1 MESFAHLHV
10 HTEFSLLDGQCKI
23 KNLLKKAH
31 ADGMTGMA
39 ITDHGNMFGIKDFF
53 DAAKS
58 MNKDWA
64 KAGEPTIMPIFGCE
78 VYVAHR
84 GLSFKEGKADM
95 SGWHLILLAKNKKG
109 YQNLIKLV
117 SIGWVDGYYMRPR
130 IDHEVLEKY
139 HENLICCS
147 ACLGGEIARKFDMG
161 DLDGAEQAILWHKNL
176 FGDDYYLEMQRH
188 PSKNPLY
195 NPQCYEKQKPYN
207 AFLQQMAAKHGVKL
221 IASND
226 VHFVDEDNGEAHDHL
241 ICLNTGKD
249 LDDPNRMRYTLQ
261 EWFKT
266 TAEMNEL
273 FSDVPEALSNTM
285 EIVGKCEQYDI
296 ENGPIMPN
304 FEIPAEFGTEADYR
318 ARLTDIDLFNEFTQD
333 ENGNVVMSQ
342 EDAEKKIKKLGGY
355 DKLYRI
361 KFEADY
367 LKHLALQ
374 GARKL
379 YLIKEYDYEDG
390 DAKKAYTD
398 EEIIS
403 HLRPDVW
410 ERIKFELHIMKTMG
424 FPGYFLIVSDFIRAS
439 REELGVSVG
448 PGRGSAAGSAVAY
461 CLGITKIDPIKYD
474 LLFERFLNPDRISL
488 PDIDTDFDDDGR
500 AKVIEW
506 VQNKYGADRVSHI
519 ITYGTMATKMVLKD
533 MARVEKVPI
542 PEANRLAALV
552 PDRMPEEN
560 GKAMKCNLKNC
571 IKVVRELQDACVSPD
586 PKIRNVMKL
595 GQMLEGNVRGTGVH
609 ACGMIIGRDPITD
622 VVPVSVVDDHGTK
635 LLVTQYDGHV
645 IESTGL
651 IKMDFLGLKTL
662 GIINEALDNIR
673 ETCGVEI
680 DMDNI
685 PIDDEKTYQ
694 LFQAGATVGTFQF
707 ESPGM
712 QKYLRELKPDC
723 IGDIVAMNALYRPG
737 PMDYIPQFIARKHG
751 REPITYDIPVMEK
764 YLKDTYGIT
773 VYQEQVMLLSRL
785 LADFT
790 RGESD
795 ALRKA
800 MGKKKKEIVDAMK
813 PKFINGGEKNGH
825 DPKVLDKIWGDWE
838 KFASYAF
845 NKSHAVC
852 YAWVAYQTAYLK
864 AHYTAEYM
872 SAVLS
877 RSGDIKELAK
887 QMAECRRM
895 GLDVKGPDVNK
906 SRERYSVDED
916 GAVRFGLSSIKSV
929 GQGAAEAIVSERK
942 KNGPF
947 KDCFD
952 FVERVDLG
960 AVNRKCIE
968 SLVLSGAFDSLG
980 NVRREQ
986 YMGKDMKGEAFLDQ
1000 LVKYGQRFRADK
1012 ESNENSLFGDMG
1024 EDAIEIAHP
1033 KIPDGEPMSTL
1044 ERLKIEEEYV
1054 GLFLSGHP
1062 LDEYKYQLLYAC
1074 NTTMAELEKIPNPR
1088 NKEEQAS
1095 VLAQLSPE
1103 QQQEIMQFQNREIVC
1118 GGLVTAFRSGTSK
1131 AGNQY
1136 GIVTVEDY
1144 SGKHEFPLFGEAYP
1158 AFSGYCHE
1166 GMYLYISAKYQQKR
1180 FVRQVNTIFDREF
1193 TILKIQLLSDV
1204 ADRLLERLTVVMDL
1218 SVCSKAVVGLLKK
1231 ELLDEMTDD
1240 ERQKANTDLY
1250 FELMD
1255 KSLDLTVSLH
1265 ARDVKVRVTSDI
1277 VDFLQNQEGLQCK
1290 INDRYISAA
1299 VIDETDSEETAEL
1312 SEELLDD

>member
-1 MESFAHLHV
+1 
-10 HTEFSLLDGQCKI
+10 
-23 KNLLKKAH
+23 
-31 ADGMTGMA
+31 
-39 ITDHGNMFGIKDFF
+39 
-53 DAAKS
+53 
-58 MNKDWA
+58 
-64 KAGEPTIMPIFGCE
+64 
-78 VYVAHR
+78 
-84 GLSFKEGKADM
+84 
-95 SGWHLILLAKNKKG
+95 
-109 YQNLIKLV
+109 
-117 SIGWVDGYYMRPR
+117 
-130 IDHEVLEKY
+130 
-139 HENLICCS
+139 
-147 ACLGGEIARKFDMG
+147 
-161 DLDGAEQAILWHKNL
+161 
-176 FGDDYYLEMQRH
+176 
-188 PSKNPLY
+188 
-195 NPQCYEKQKPYN
+195 
-207 AFLQQMAAKHGVKL
+207 
-221 IASND
+221 
-226 VHFVDEDNGEAHDHL
+226 
-241 ICLNTGKD
+241 
-249 LDDPNRMRYTLQ
+249 
-261 EWFKT
+261 
-266 TAEMNEL
+266 
-273 FSDVPEALSNTM
+273 
-285 EIVGKCEQYDI
+285 
-296 ENGPIMPN
+296 
-304 FEIPAEFGTEADYR
+304 
-318 ARLTDIDLFNEFTQD
+318 
-333 ENGNVVMSQ
+333 
-342 EDAEKKIKKLGGY
+342 
-355 DKLYRI
+355 
-361 KFEADY
+361 
-367 LKHLALQ
+367 
-374 GARKL
+374 
-379 YLIKEYDYEDG
+379 
-390 DAKKAYTD
+390 
-398 EEIIS
+398 
-403 HLRPDVW
+403 
-410 ERIKFELHIMKTMG
+410 
-424 FPGYFLIVSDFIRAS
+424 
-439 REELGVSVG
+439 
-448 PGRGSAAGSAVAY
+448 
-461 CLGITKIDPIKYD
+461 
-474 LLFERFLNPDRISL
+474 
-488 PDIDTDFDDDGR
+488 
-500 AKVIEW
+500 
-506 VQNKYGADRVSHI
+506 
-519 ITYGTMATKMVLKD
+519 
-533 MARVEKVPI
+533 
-542 PEANRLAALV
+542 
-552 PDRMPEEN
+552 
-560 GKAMKCNLKNC
+560 
-571 IKVVRELQDACVSPD
+571 
-586 PKIRNVMKL
+586 
-595 GQMLEGNVRGTGVH
+595 
-609 ACGMIIGRDPITD
+609 
-622 VVPVSVVDDHGTK
+622 
-635 LLVTQYDGHV
+635 
-645 IESTGL
+645 
-651 IKMDFLGLKTL
+651 
-662 GIINEALDNIR
+662 
-673 ETCGVEI
+673 
-680 DMDNI
+680 
-685 PIDDEKTYQ
+685 
-694 LFQAGATVGTFQF
+694 
-707 ESPGM
+707 
-712 QKYLRELKPDC
+712 
-723 IGDIVAMNALYRPG
+723 
-737 PMDYIPQFIARKHG
+737 
-751 REPITYDIPVMEK
+751 
-764 YLKDTYGIT
+764 
-773 VYQEQVMLLSRL
+773 MLLSRL

-813 PKFINGGEKNGH
+813 PKFINGGVKNGH

-1299 VIDETDSEETAEL
+1299 VIDESDSEETVEL

>member
-1 MESFAHLHV
+1 
-10 HTEFSLLDGQCKI
+10 
-23 KNLLKKAH
+23 
-31 ADGMTGMA
+31 MTGMA

-58 MNKDWA
+58 MNKDWS

-84 GLSFKEGKADM
+84 GLSRKEGKADM

-161 DLDGAEQAILWHKNL
+161 DLEGAEQAILWHKNL

-188 PSKNPLY
+188 PSKNPLF

-207 AFLQQMAAKHGVKL
+207 AFLQQMAAKHGIKL

-304 FEIPAEFGTEADYR
+304 FEIPEDFGTEADYR
-318 ARLTDIDLFNEFTQD
+318 TRLTDNDLFNEFTED

-379 YLIKEYDYEDG
+379 YLTDEYDYQGG
-390 DAKKAYTD
+390 DEKEAYSD
-398 EEIIS
+398 EEIIA
-403 HLRPDVW
+403 HLRTDVW

-673 ETCGVEI
+673 ETCGAEI

-685 PIDDEKTYQ
+685 PIDDEKTYR

-800 MGKKKKEIVDAMK
+800 MGKKKKEIVDQMK
-813 PKFINGGEKNGH
+813 PKFINGGVKNGH
-825 DPKVLDKIWGDWE
+825 DPVVLDKIWGDWE

-872 SAVLS
+872 AAVLS

-916 GAVRFGLSSIKSV
+916 GAVRFGLSSVKSV

-1012 ESNENSLFGDMG
+1012 ESNENSLFGDLG

-1033 KIPDGEPMSTL
+1033 KIPEGEPMSTL

-1074 NTTMAELEKIPNPR
+1074 NTTMADLEKIPNPR
-1088 NKEEQAS
+1088 TKDEQTA
-1095 VLAQLSPE
+1095 LLRDLKPE
-1103 QQQEIMQFQNREIVC
+1103 RQQEIMQFQNREIMC
-1118 GGLVTAFRSGTSK
+1118 GGLVTAFRTGTSK

-1144 SGKHEFPLFGEAYP
+1144 SGKHEFPLFGEAFP

-1180 FVRQVNTIFDREF
+1180 FVRQVNNIFDREF

-1204 ADRLLERLTVVMDL
+1204 ADRLLEKLTVVMDMQA
-1218 SVCSKAVVGLLKK
+1218 SSKAMVGLLKK
-1231 ELLDEMTDD
+1231 EILDEMSDD
-1240 ERQKANTDLY
+1240 ERQRANTDLY
-1250 FELMD
+1250 FELFD
-1255 KSLDLTVSLH
+1255 KSLDVSVSMR
-1265 ARDVKVRVTSDI
+1265 ARNVKVHVNSEL
-1277 VDFLQNQEGLQCK
+1277 VDFIQNQEGLQCK
-1290 INDRYISAA
+1290 INDRLVSTL
-1299 VIDETDSEETAEL
+1299 VTDDNDAEGEEEME
-1312 SEELLDD
+1312 EELLED